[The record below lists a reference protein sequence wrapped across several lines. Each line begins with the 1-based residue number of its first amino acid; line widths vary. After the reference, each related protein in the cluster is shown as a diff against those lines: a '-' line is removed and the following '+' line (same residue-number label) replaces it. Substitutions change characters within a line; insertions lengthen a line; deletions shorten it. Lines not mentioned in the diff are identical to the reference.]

1 MIETCVTLGPNWRL
15 ICTSRL
21 SLKRCPPPCHTYP
34 AARSGTTWNGLV
46 LYTFHASGHLI
57 FLSWVIRFWIFA
69 LILVP
74 NPLVSTL
81 PATKAHL
88 LFFCLDV
95 FLKAGL
101 LGCEAVLSSMAL
113 MQASSIAAPKKM
125 MSPLGPASGHGSAQ
139 RDAQD
144 RGMQG
149 HMVLP
154 TSMTCPPLVR
164 RHLQA
169 IDFRDALIDQEPEL
183 ANFLHDRPV
192 SLPIPVC
199 FDVMLTSTH

>member
-1 MIETCVTLGPNWRL
+1 MYV
-15 ICTSRL
+15 
-21 SLKRCPPPCHTYP
+21 
-34 AARSGTTWNGLV
+34 
-46 LYTFHASGHLI
+46 I
-57 FLSWVIRFWIFA
+57 FLYWVIRVWIFA

-74 NPLVSTL
+74 NPLVLTDYHIKFTL
-81 PATKAHL
+81 PAAAAHSL
-88 LFFCLDV
+88 SWCCFF
-95 FLKAGL
+95 KAGL

-169 IDFRDALIDQEPEL
+169 IDFRAALIDRGPEL
-183 ANFLHDRPV
+183 AVF
-192 SLPIPVC
+192 LPISPLLPSRSVWMLHICSHPYVNVLLAWKFFPVNKEYTQNLQ
-199 FDVMLTSTH
+199 FVIRIGPQ

>member
-1 MIETCVTLGPNWRL
+1 MSHIPGSSVRDHMKW
-15 ICTSRL
+15 
-21 SLKRCPPPCHTYP
+21 
-34 AARSGTTWNGLV
+34 
-46 LYTFHASGHLI
+46 
-57 FLSWVIRFWIFA
+57 
-69 LILVP
+69 
-74 NPLVSTL
+74 
-81 PATKAHL
+81 
-88 LFFCLDV
+88 
-95 FLKAGL
+95 AGL

-125 MSPLGPASGHGSAQ
+125 ISPLGPASGHGSAQ